1 MEWNWVKKIGDTK
14 RKQGSRRPQTSP
26 SNVNINTVENLTLS
40 QGSDP
45 GIHLGIKLS
54 WKQEYHKH
62 LFIGLQNLTMVS
74 NKQMYKQSTREDEKK
89 RTEREKRLL
98 RYITLA
104 SLEKTFFTDEKIF
117 KLQAPN
123 NKQNDRICK
132 LHLSKVNF
140 KSA

>member
-1 MEWNWVKKIGDTK
+1 
-14 RKQGSRRPQTSP
+14 
-26 SNVNINTVENLTLS
+26 
-40 QGSDP
+40 
-45 GIHLGIKLS
+45 
-54 WKQEYHKH
+54 
-62 LFIGLQNLTMVS
+62 MVS

-140 KSA
+140 KSV